1 MPLNARSFNDKYFEV
16 SENRRRTCIGYRL
29 PPNDNVGREFRCM
42 FWCHPRIFRKYDG
55 VNFVQLHRNTATGND
70 KKNDLMIMN
79 GAKVTITTSTR
90 TNLGPTKVTA

>member
-1 MPLNARSFNDKYFEV
+1 
-16 SENRRRTCIGYRL
+16 
-29 PPNDNVGREFRCM
+29 M